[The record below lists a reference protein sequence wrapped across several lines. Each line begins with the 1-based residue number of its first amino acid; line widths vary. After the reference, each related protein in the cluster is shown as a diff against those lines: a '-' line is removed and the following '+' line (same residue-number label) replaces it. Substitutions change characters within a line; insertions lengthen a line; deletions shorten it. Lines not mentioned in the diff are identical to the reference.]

1 MKEIDYDN
9 RGKGAIGLNEI
20 KAVFAQYLDFTIS
33 DQDILEFIQE
43 LGEDGNTV
51 NFEDFAAK

>member
-1 MKEIDYDN
+1 MRIYYDH

-33 DQDILEFIQE
+33 DQDINEFIQE
-43 LGEDGNTV
+43 LGEDGNAV
-51 NFEDFAAK
+51 SFEDFAAK